1 MKTMRD
7 LIYKNDQL
15 EEQLNELKEIVVDLV
30 SERSTSTFYDL
41 LRFMPVT
48 NMFIDVFGMF
58 LIDELT
64 LVLQTSLVFISIERT
79 RREKIEKRLNDML
92 KN

>member
-1 MKTMRD
+1 MKAMRD
-7 LIYKNDQL
+7 LIFKNDQL
-15 EEQLNELKEIVVDLV
+15 EDQLNELKEIVVDLV

-48 NMFIDVFGMF
+48 NMFIDVFGMSLIYELALF
-58 LIDELT
+58 LQI
-64 LVLQTSLVFISIERT
+64 SLVFVFIERT
-79 RREKIEKRLNDML
+79 RREKIEKRLNNVL

>member
-7 LIYKNDQL
+7 LIFKNDQL
-15 EEQLNELKEIVVDLV
+15 EDQLNELKEIVVDLV

-58 LIDELT
+58 LIYELA
-64 LVLQTSLVFISIERT
+64 LFLQISLVFVFIERT
-79 RREKIEKRLNDML
+79 RREKIEKRLNNVL